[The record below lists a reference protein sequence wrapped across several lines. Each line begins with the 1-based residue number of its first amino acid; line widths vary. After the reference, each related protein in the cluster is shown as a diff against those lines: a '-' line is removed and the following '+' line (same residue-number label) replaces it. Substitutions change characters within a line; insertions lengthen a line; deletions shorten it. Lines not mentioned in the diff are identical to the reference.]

1 MITDPNVQRLEF
13 SNLSDEE
20 LDFIVTPNPSDG
32 FVNLY
37 IHASESA
44 QNETIEIILNDMLG
58 RVVSKQKYK
67 KANYLRLNFG
77 SKPPGLYFITVRIN
91 DHEKTKKIIIH

>member
-1 MITDPNVQRLEF
+1 MITDPNVQRLDL

-32 FVNLY
+32 FSNLY
-37 IHASESA
+37 IHAPESVQSE
-44 QNETIEIILNDMLG
+44 TMEIILNDMLG

-77 SKPPGLYFITVRIN
+77 SRSPGLYFITLRLGDN
-91 DHEKTKKIIIH
+91 EKTKKIILH

>member
-1 MITDPNVQRLEF
+1 MNVQRLDL

-20 LDFIVTPNPSDG
+20 LDFIVTPNPSNG
-32 FVNLY
+32 FVNFY
-37 IHASESA
+37 IRTPESI
-44 QNETIEIILNDMLG
+44 QHETIEIILNDMLG

-77 SKPPGLYFITVRIN
+77 SKPPGLYFITLRLGDN
-91 DHEKTKKIIIH
+91 EKTKKIILH